1 MAKKSLFIQGPPL
14 GESLFILPFDH
25 RESFSKEFENEEES
39 KQIIYRGFEQA
50 LESDGVPK
58 ESAAILV
65 DEQYGSAVI
74 KDAIS
79 KGYTVCLAVEKS
91 GQDEFDFEYG
101 DNFGEHLNK
110 YHPAFAKALVRYDP
124 QGDAEF
130 NFHQRQKLKKLND
143 FCKNNNYLLLIEPLV
158 PSSDNARQLK
168 SMIKMIKEMQ
178 KDGIEPD
185 VWKIEGLENPK
196 DYQDL
201 LAQIKS
207 GGRESANAIVL
218 GRGADDKQV
227 EKWLL
232 AGAKVPGIIGFAI
245 GRTIFWQ
252 PLLDYKNKKI
262 SKETAI
268 SQISQKY
275 QHFYKLFT
283 GAAK

>member
-1 MAKKSLFIQGPPL
+1 M
-14 GESLFILPFDH
+14 ESLFILAFDH
-25 RESFSKEFENEEES
+25 RESFSKEFENEEEL
-39 KQIIYRGFEQA
+39 KQIIYQGFEQA
-50 LESDGVPK
+50 VESGGLPK

-65 DEQYGSAVI
+65 DEQYADAII
-74 KDAIS
+74 KNAIS
-79 KGYTVCLAVEKS
+79 KGYTVCLSTEKS
-91 GQDEFDFEYG
+91 GQKEFDFEYG

-110 YHPAFAKALVRYDP
+110 YRPAFAKALLRYDP
-124 QGDAEF
+124 QGDAKL
-130 NFHQRQKLKKLND
+130 NFRQRQKLKKLND
-143 FCKNNNYLLLIEPLV
+143 FCKNNNYRFIIEPLV
-158 PSSDNARQLK
+158 PASDNTRQLK

-185 VWKIEGLENPK
+185 IWKIEGLESPK

-201 LAQIKS
+201 VAQIKS
-207 GGRESANAIVL
+207 DGREYANAIVL
-218 GRGADDKQV
+218 GRGANAKQV

-252 PLLDYKNKKI
+252 PLLDYKYKKI

-283 GAAK
+283 NAAK